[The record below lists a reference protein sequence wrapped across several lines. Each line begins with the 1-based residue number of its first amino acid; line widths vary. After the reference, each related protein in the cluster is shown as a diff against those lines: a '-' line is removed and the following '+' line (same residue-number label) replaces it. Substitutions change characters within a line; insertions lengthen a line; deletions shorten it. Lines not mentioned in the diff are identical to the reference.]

1 MYKKFFIVFIF
12 LGISLS
18 ILLTKNLSKT
28 SVIDQNANILYGL
41 SLAYDGPVNEPTAS
55 ERSSG
60 SAGGGL
66 GMLIVF
72 GVQFI
77 IEYTSNDINNTY
89 PCTPYPTCAKLS
101 NVLSPETKSR
111 LNSSSLSE
119 SKIFDLIKAMTGL
132 SVIELTDNS
141 KKSIYLGT
149 MEDRYNSIAEENN
162 GIAFYNE
169 GYKDLLTEIGAD
181 NMWLINSIVIE
192 YAIFF
197 KWNIFLVSNP
207 DLYYNKTTMTVILP
221 ERGYGKELFL
231 IHAINKKNWRFI
243 GPYWKVIL

>member
-1 MYKKFFIVFIF
+1 M
-12 LGISLS
+12 
-18 ILLTKNLSKT
+18 
-28 SVIDQNANILYGL
+28 IDQNANILYGL

-55 ERSSG
+55 ERSSS
-60 SAGGGL
+60 SASGGL
-66 GMLIVF
+66 GLLILV
-72 GVQFI
+72 GVQYI
-77 IEYTSNDINNTY
+77 IKYTSNDINNAY
-89 PCTPYPTCAKLS
+89 PCTHYPSCAKLS
-101 NVLSPETKSR
+101 SVLSPETKSR
-111 LNSSSLSE
+111 FNSSSLSE
-119 SKIFDLIKAMTGL
+119 AEIFSLIYKMTGL
-132 SVIELTDNS
+132 KEMELKDNS

>member
-1 MYKKFFIVFIF
+1 
-12 LGISLS
+12 
-18 ILLTKNLSKT
+18 
-28 SVIDQNANILYGL
+28 VIDQNANVLYGL
-41 SLAYDGPVNEPTAS
+41 SLAHDGPVNDPTAS
-55 ERSSG
+55 ERSSS

-66 GMLIVF
+66 GMLIVVD
-72 GVQFI
+72 VQFI

-119 SKIFDLIKAMTGL
+119 SKIFDLIEAMTGL
-132 SVIELTDNS
+132 NEIQLKDNN

-149 MEDRYNSIAEENN
+149 MEDRYNSIAEKNK
-162 GIAFYNE
+162 GVAFYNDD
-169 GYKDLLTEIGAD
+169 YDKLIAKYGAD

-197 KWNIFLVSNP
+197 RWNIFLVSNP
-207 DLYYNKTTMTVILP
+207 DLYYNRTTMTVIPP

-231 IHAINKKNWRFI
+231 IHAINKKNWRYI

>member
-1 MYKKFFIVFIF
+1 MHKKIFIIFIF

-18 ILLTKNLSKT
+18 ILLTKNLSNT
-28 SVIDQNANILYGL
+28 SVIDQNANVLYGL
-41 SLAYDGPVNEPTAS
+41 SLAHDGPVNDPTAS
-55 ERSSG
+55 ERSSS

-66 GMLIVF
+66 GMLIVV

-77 IEYTSNDINNTY
+77 FEYTSNDINNTY

-119 SKIFDLIKAMTGL
+119 SKIFDLIEAMTGL
-132 SVIELTDNS
+132 NEIQLKDNN

-149 MEDRYNSIAEENN
+149 MEDRYNSIAEKNK
-162 GIAFYNE
+162 GVAFYNDD
-169 GYKDLLTEIGAD
+169 YDKLIAKYGAD

-197 KWNIFLVSNP
+197 RWNIFLVSNP
-207 DLYYNKTTMTVILP
+207 DLYYNRTTMTVIPP

-231 IHAINKKNWRFI
+231 IHAINKKNWRYI